1 MDAGLLSLSPVSW
14 LAVQDPQEPDKTE
27 FEDKDAQF
35 DVQMPQGCG
44 SECVHRYRYS
54 LL

>member
-1 MDAGLLSLSPVSW
+1 MPWTRLSCLCL
-14 LAVQDPQEPDKTE
+14 LAVQDPQEPEKTE

-44 SECVHRYRYS
+44 SEHLPRF
-54 LL
+54 